1 MHPDL
6 HHWACLWKLYTKEK
20 YAKHNTEK
28 KNKKLTVTR
37 PVQTTEKE
45 LVVKSVFATTYE
57 KHKQVKENKSLNGRR
72 LFCK

>member
-6 HHWACLWKLYTKEK
+6 HHWACMWKLYTKEK
-20 YAKHNTEK
+20 YAKHKTEEK
-28 KNKKLTVTR
+28 DQKSNNWA
-37 PVQTTEKE
+37 VQTTERE

-72 LFCK
+72 LLIL